1 MLDAGP
7 HVSCGRLVSSMD
19 GEPQPSAGADSP
31 GSPKKAEKVQSPKE
45 VLAAAV
51 SDALNDTKA
60 RLLVIWRRLPL
71 LVQIMVIG
79 FGTLCVVAWH
89 YQEFVIRNWHFIRLL
104 PKVALQ
110 DRNRFVLTSDSQ
122 EAVRTAIAT
131 LDREGASDLTASARF
146 PPVVL
151 YEAFSAAQTMI
162 SMRQAR
168 RDVFASIELQ
178 KNNACHCWSQFSN
191 MPPNIATTAWVLRAY
206 ALAHR
211 SPGKAE
217 VQFLLSRQRGGGWP
231 LYDDTRDLSTYA
243 TAHAVQALHD
253 LIEAKV
259 LTPEER
265 GEAEVALN
273 RGIGYLRGSAVGG
286 RWRYY
291 PERSDSDLSDA
302 DSGLAIYT
310 LHYVGKGDSKLDRLW
325 LGSLPHDH
333 LGARDDEVSNA
344 RWLNRTD
351 ERQPPLPDP
360 MRHLRLP
367 WILAATVSA
376 YPSGSLW
383 QRAKAGAWV
392 EDILDQPEGSSLLP
406 PENFRRSQLL
416 IALRHLEEK
425 ARP

>member
-1 MLDAGP
+1 
-7 HVSCGRLVSSMD
+7 MD
-19 GEPQPSAGADSP
+19 GEPE
-31 GSPKKAEKVQSPKE
+31 KEKKVQSPKE

-60 RLLVIWRRLPL
+60 RLLAIWRRLPL
-71 LVQIMVIG
+71 FVQLMVIAL
-79 FGTLCVVAWH
+79 GTSCVVAWH
-89 YQEFVIRNWHFIRLL
+89 YQDFLIRNWHFIRLL
-104 PKVALQ
+104 PRVALQ
-110 DRNRFVLTSDSQ
+110 DKTRFVLTSDSQ
-122 EAVRTAIAT
+122 EAVRTAMAT
-131 LDREGASDLTASARF
+131 LEREGAADLTASARF

-151 YEAFSAAQTMI
+151 YEAFSAAQTII
-162 SMRQAR
+162 SMRQPR
-168 RDVFASIELQ
+168 PDVFRSIELQ
-178 KNNACHCWSQFSN
+178 KNATCHCWSQFSN

-211 SPGKAE
+211 SPGSDE
-217 VQFLLSRQRGGGWP
+217 VQFLLSRQRDGGWP

-243 TAHAVQALHD
+243 TAHSVQALHD

-259 LTPEER
+259 LPPEQM

-273 RGIGYLRGSAVGG
+273 RGIGYLRGSNVHG

-310 LHYVGKGDSKLDRLW
+310 LHYVGKGDSQLDRLW
-325 LGSLPHDH
+325 LDSLPHDH
-333 LGARDDEVSNA
+333 LGSRDDEVSNA
-344 RWLNRTD
+344 RWLYRLD

-360 MRHLRLP
+360 IRHLRLP
-367 WILAATVSA
+367 WILAGTVSA
-376 YPSGSLW
+376 YPSGSVW

-392 EDILDQPEGSSLLP
+392 EDILDQPDGSSLLP

-425 ARP
+425 ARPSR